1 MQGMFFLGDKQVAL
15 RDVSAPSGP
24 TGRQVILKMK
34 AAGLCGSDLRP
45 YRSTLEGLGPRASV
59 IGGHEPCGEV
69 VELGPEARN
78 VRVGDRVMVHHYS
91 GCGRCEHCLS
101 GWAQL
106 CPNGMTLYG
115 SQAHGAMAEYQLVED
130 HMCVPMPDGLSYAE
144 GAACSCGTGTAYQA
158 LRRLGVSGR
167 DTFAVFGQGP
177 VGLSATLFGA
187 ASGSYVI
194 AVDPIPERRALAMK
208 LGASETIDPNEVD
221 PIEVIRS
228 ATHGRGADATLDATG
243 VAEVRAQAVRSTR
256 VWGRSCLVGE
266 GGTVTFDATND
277 IIHRQVTLMGS
288 WTFST
293 VVLEELGHYV
303 VDRGIP
309 LRDMITR
316 TFTLDQVAEA
326 FADFEA
332 GAPSKYVVTWD

>member
-15 RDVSAPSGP
+15 RDVPAPSGP
-24 TGRQVILKMK
+24 TGRQVVLKMR

-45 YRSTLEGLGPRASV
+45 YRSTLEGLGPRAGV

-78 VRVGDRVMVHHYS
+78 VRVGDRVMVHHYT
-91 GCGRCEHCLS
+91 GCGYCEHCLS

-115 SQAHGAMAEYQLVED
+115 SQAHGAMAPYQLVED
-130 HMCVPMPDGLSYAE
+130 HMCVPMPDGLSFAE

-194 AVDPIPERRALAMK
+194 AVDPIPERRALAPQ
-208 LGASETIDPNEVD
+208 A
-221 PIEVIRS
+221 R
-228 ATHGRGADATLDATG
+228 R
-243 VAEVRAQAVRSTR
+243 VRDHRPRTRSTPS
-256 VWGRSCLVGE
+256 RSSAPPRTAAAPTPPSTPPASPRCALRPSARRASG
-266 GGTVTFDATND
+266 DAAASSA
-277 IIHRQVTLMGS
+277 R
-288 WTFST
+288 
-293 VVLEELGHYV
+293 
-303 VDRGIP
+303 
-309 LRDMITR
+309 
-316 TFTLDQVAEA
+316 A
-326 FADFEA
+326 
-332 GAPSKYVVTWD
+332 APSPSTPPTTSSTARSR